1 MNQALND
8 LVYKI
13 GGDTSG
19 FERAMKEI
27 DRRADKSAREVGGAF
42 EKAGRSIGSIGR
54 TMAVRFLGPLS
65 AGALVHQV
73 QATLRQT
80 IEMVNELDASARTAG
95 VGFEAFQE
103 LKYAA
108 ERNLVG
114 VDALT
119 DGLKEMQLRIDEV
132 LVTGSGAAKE
142 ALAALGFT
150 ASELA
155 QKLKQPDKLFEDII
169 ERMRKFEKAAQIRLA
184 DELFGGTAG
193 EQFVRLL
200 DVGVARVSDLREEG
214 RRLGL
219 VFSQEVQQAVH
230 DANNELNHM
239 GSVITSIA
247 NHARE
252 RLLNVFLDVV
262 DSFKEIEDWSTTNI
276 SQGLI
281 DEGRR
286 RVQIEN
292 RILELQRQQRELTDN
307 ERAQGLFEEKALEI
321 AQLEEAM
328 QRLIVREER
337 MLRVDEM
344 RRKLSEGGAGY
355 TPPSRTSGSDGSRKS
370 SASSADRER
379 AAVEALI
386 ASLEHE
392 LSLVGATELEKA
404 KLNALRQAGAN
415 ATELQRQKIEQLVTA
430 LHEEREAARLA
441 EEAQRQRAAALDNLF
456 QMGVDGITSIVDKS
470 VKAED
475 AIKKL
480 AVQLALAAAQ
490 AALLGSGPLAGL
502 FGGNLF
508 GGASFVPNTTAGAF
522 FMSGFSSGTANT
534 GGQRGEPRGVVHGQ
548 EAVIPLPNGGKVPVE
563 LLFPQLPD
571 IAPMRAGETSITHAP
586 TYNINAPGGDP
597 DEIVR
602 KIETYDRGRLARL
615 AKDLPELR
623 RRGVIS

>member
-19 FERAMKEI
+19 FERAMKEL

-42 EKAGRSIGSIGR
+42 EKAGRSIGAIGR

-155 QKLKQPDKLFEDII
+155 EKLKQPDRLFEDII

-219 VFSQEVQQAVH
+219 VFSQDVQQAVR

-239 GSVITSIA
+239 GTIVTAIA
-247 NHARE
+247 NHARQK
-252 RLLNVFLDVV
+252 LVNAFLDVV
-262 DSFKEIEDWSTTNI
+262 DSFKEIEDWSNTNLV
-276 SQGLI
+276 QGAV
-281 DEGRR
+281 DVGRR
-286 RVQIEN
+286 D
-292 RILELQRQQRELTDN
+292 LEIPHELDALRQQREIYRQMADDGTVEAIDAN
-307 ERAQGLFEEKALEI
+307 IAALE
-321 AQLEEAM
+321 AEQQAL
-328 QRLIVREER
+328 LKTSER
-337 MLRVDEM
+337 IERTLALRK
-344 RRKLSEGGAGY
+344 RLSEGGADY
-355 TPPSRTSGSDGSRKS
+355 TPPSRTSGKAGSRSGS
-370 SASSADRER
+370 SASKIDRER

-441 EEAQRQRAAALDNLF
+441 EEAQRQRAVALDNLF

-480 AVQLALAAAQ
+480 AVQLALAGAQ
-490 AALLGSGPLAGL
+490 AALLGSGPLAG
-502 FGGNLF
+502 LF

-563 LLFPQLPD
+563 LLMPQLPD
-571 IAPMRAGETSITHAP
+571 IAPMRAGEASITHAP

-602 KIETYDRGRLARL
+602 KIEAYDRGRLARL

-623 RRGVIS
+623 LRGVIS